1 MADWGAFAESFL
13 NRTAEGIRE
22 RTADAKSYEERQR
35 ELARTTGRAEFKKR
49 TGLAQTLGGLGS
61 KAKSLGATDAMV
73 AAAIDAGPTGLVDLT
88 KNLSE
93 LKTSLG
99 ARWTPEAAQNNFEV
113 PEAYGV
119 MKYEPDWMTNRIR
132 ATVGLSDPTVGDYK
146 AKDYGM
152 LGNLFGFNARENA
165 RVNLDSELGVGGY
178 SMLDLNEL
186 SAQSEYEALTQGSYV
201 NFTPLKYFDTMD
213 STSESRSLLATLED
227 SFKANDNWDALETTI
242 ASVERRFK
250 DGPGFYLDING
261 VRHPAVDNKA
271 FDAYQRDFNA
281 LKAQQ
286 KLIEKTIAKRIVANR
301 ASAFTGGGYLEAMKP
316 FLEPYDIDIDALNEE
331 IYNFTAL
338 DEKDVSDDGKT
349 PPASGAVNAESNNV
363 VVVEQD
369 DTSLTYEGES
379 LGLADDNR
387 YIFSTETHDDGVP
400 KTVTLK
406 VNDTTV
412 VISNKEDVKI
422 LKDEAEGNTRI
433 TAGEEFD
440 LTNVGVDF
448 SNTPRGEMPQLDPRT
463 MTEEEF
469 DDLSRSQKAAAG
481 LPVSPLGDWLTNH
494 ASPEERDAR
503 LAMIE
508 LKRNADPDAFYK
520 ISVKGINLNRPMRVK
535 GSNLKYIPDAVIV
548 RGYNNTTI
556 EQFGI
561 DEDLPKKEFSK
572 NRMIRNYNTEDAQ
585 AQVRLLN
592 EEIDVTSIPG
602 TRPVKRPDGT
612 TEEPTQDEAD
622 EQVVK
627 ASKPLEEFV
636 TGFGRDMVLYL
647 VQNGYAS
654 DDDTDEIRE
663 GISMW
668 FNDNAAKASSMPQ
681 IDNID
686 GLTYLMKQA
695 LQRVQPDLS
704 DNSEV

>member
-1 MADWGAFAESFL
+1 MADWQAFAESFL

-119 MKYEPDWMTNRIR
+119 MKYEPDWMTKRIR
-132 ATVGLSDPTVGDYK
+132 STVGLSDPTVGDYK

-201 NFTPLKYFDTMD
+201 NFTPLKYFDDTD
-213 STSESRSLLATLED
+213 STSESRSLQAAIQD
-227 SFKANDNWDALETTI
+227 SFEINSSWNNLETTI
-242 ASVERRFK
+242 DSVERRFK
-250 DGPGFYLDING
+250 DNPGFYKDLNG
-261 VRHPAVDNKA
+261 LSHTSKDNEA
-271 FDAYQRDFNA
+271 FDAYQRDLNA
-281 LKAQQ
+281 LKVEQ
-286 KLIEKTIAKRIVANR
+286 KAIEKTIATRIVSSR

-316 FLEPYDIDIDALNEE
+316 FLEPYGIDIDALNEE
-331 IYNFTAL
+331 IYNFAAL
-338 DEKDVSDDGKT
+338 DEDDVSDDGKT
-349 PPASGAVNAESNNV
+349 PPASGAVKAEDKGV

-406 VNDTTV
+406 VNDTIVT
-412 VISNKEDVKI
+412 IDNKEDVKV
-422 LKDEAEGNTRI
+422 LQNEAQGNTRV

>member
-1 MADWGAFAESFL
+1 MADWQAFAESFL

-49 TGLAQTLGGLGS
+49 TGLAQTLSGLGS

-119 MKYEPDWMTNRIR
+119 MKYEPDWMTKRIR
-132 ATVGLSDPTVGDYK
+132 STVGLSDPTVGDYK

-152 LGNLFGFNARENA
+152 LGNLLGFNARENA
-165 RVNLDSELGVGGY
+165 RINLDSELGVGGY

-201 NFTPLKYFDTMD
+201 NFTPLKYFDIEE
-213 STSESRSLLATLED
+213 SSSESRSLKATIED
-227 SFKANDNWDALETTI
+227 SFEIDEDWKTLDKQIDRVTRI
-242 ASVERRFK
+242 FK
-250 DGPGFYLDING
+250 DAPSLYTDING
-261 VRHPAVDNKA
+261 VRHEGSEAEDA
-271 FDAYQRDFNA
+271 FYSDIAKLR
-281 LKAQQ
+281 AQQ
-286 KLIEKTIAKRIVANR
+286 RLIEKTIATQIVSNR

-316 FLEPYDIDIDALNEE
+316 FLVPYGIDIDALNKE
-331 IYNFTAL
+331 IYNFAVL
-338 DEKDVSDDGKT
+338 DEDDVSGDGKT
-349 PPASGAVNAESNNV
+349 SPASSAVNAERNDV
-363 VVVEQD
+363 VVVEED

-406 VNDTTV
+406 VNDDV
-412 VISNKEDVKI
+412 VIIKNKEDVKV
-422 LKDEAEGNTRI
+422 LLNEAEGNTRV

-448 SNTPRGEMPQLDPRT
+448 SNTPRGEMPKLDPRT

-469 DDLSRSQKAAAG
+469 DELSRSQKAAAG
-481 LPVSPLGDWLTNH
+481 LPVSPLGDWLTTH

-592 EEIDVTSIPG
+592 EEIDPTSIPG
-602 TRPVKRPDGT
+602 IRPVKRPDGT
-612 TEEPTQDEAD
+612 TERPSQDEAD

-647 VQNGYAS
+647 VENGYAS

-681 IDNID
+681 VDNID
-686 GLTYLMKQA
+686 GLIYLMKQA

>member
-1 MADWGAFAESFL
+1 M
-13 NRTAEGIRE
+13 
-22 RTADAKSYEERQR
+22 
-35 ELARTTGRAEFKKR
+35 
-49 TGLAQTLGGLGS
+49 
-61 KAKSLGATDAMV
+61 
-73 AAAIDAGPTGLVDLT
+73 
-88 KNLSE
+88 
-93 LKTSLG
+93 
-99 ARWTPEAAQNNFEV
+99 
-113 PEAYGV
+113 
-119 MKYEPDWMTNRIR
+119 
-132 ATVGLSDPTVGDYK
+132 
-146 AKDYGM
+146 
-152 LGNLFGFNARENA
+152 
-165 RVNLDSELGVGGY
+165 
-178 SMLDLNEL
+178 
-186 SAQSEYEALTQGSYV
+186 
-201 NFTPLKYFDTMD
+201 
-213 STSESRSLLATLED
+213 
-227 SFKANDNWDALETTI
+227 
-242 ASVERRFK
+242 
-250 DGPGFYLDING
+250 
-261 VRHPAVDNKA
+261 
-271 FDAYQRDFNA
+271 
-281 LKAQQ
+281 
-286 KLIEKTIAKRIVANR
+286 
-301 ASAFTGGGYLEAMKP
+301 
-316 FLEPYDIDIDALNEE
+316 
-331 IYNFTAL
+331 
-338 DEKDVSDDGKT
+338 
-349 PPASGAVNAESNNV
+349 
-363 VVVEQD
+363 
-369 DTSLTYEGES
+369 
-379 LGLADDNR
+379 
-387 YIFSTETHDDGVP
+387 
-400 KTVTLK
+400 K

-556 EQFGI
+556 EQFGV

-572 NRMIRNYNTEDAQ
+572 NKMIRSYNTEDAQ

-592 EEIDVTSIPG
+592 EEIDVTSTPG

-654 DDDTDEIRE
+654 DDDTDDIRE

-704 DNSEV
+704 DNPEV

>member
-119 MKYEPDWMTNRIR
+119 MKYEPDWMTKRIR
-132 ATVGLSDPTVGDYK
+132 STVGLSDPTVGDYK

-201 NFTPLKYFDTMD
+201 NFTPLKYFDIAE
-213 STSESRSLLATLED
+213 SSSESRSLRATIED
-227 SFKANDNWDALETTI
+227 SFEIDEDWKTLDKQMDRVTRIYKDAPSLYT
-242 ASVERRFK
+242 
-250 DGPGFYLDING
+250 DING
-261 VRHPAVDNKA
+261 VEHSGSDAGDA
-271 FDAYQRDFNA
+271 FDSDIANLR
-281 LKAQQ
+281 AQQ
-286 KLIEKTIAKRIVANR
+286 RLIEKTIATQIVSNR

-316 FLEPYDIDIDALNEE
+316 FLDPYGIDINTLNEE
-331 IYNFTAL
+331 IYNFAAL
-338 DEKDVSDDGKT
+338 DEDDVSGDGKT
-349 PPASGAVNAESNNV
+349 PPASDAVNAERNNV

-412 VISNKEDVKI
+412 VISNKEDVKT
-422 LKDEAEGNTRI
+422 LKNEAEGNTRI

-520 ISVKGINLNRPMRVK
+520 ISVKGVNLNRPMRVK

-654 DDDTDEIRE
+654 DDDTDDIRE

-681 IDNID
+681 IDNLD
-686 GLTYLMKQA
+686 GLIYLMKQA

>member
-1 MADWGAFAESFL
+1 MADWQAFAESFL

-22 RTADAKSYEERQR
+22 RTDDAKSYEERQR

-49 TGLAQTLGGLGS
+49 TGLAQTLSGLGS

-119 MKYEPDWMTNRIR
+119 MKYEPDWMTKRIR
-132 ATVGLSDPTVGDYK
+132 STVGLSDPTVGDYK

-152 LGNLFGFNARENA
+152 LGNLLGFNARENA

-227 SFKANDNWDALETTI
+227 SFEADGNWSALETKIDDISDNIRKTPGTYVDLLGERHVGDE
-242 ASVERRFK
+242 ALQKAREDMANLLKEQKGVESV
-250 DGPGFYLDING
+250 
-261 VRHPAVDNKA
+261 
-271 FDAYQRDFNA
+271 
-281 LKAQQ
+281 
-286 KLIEKTIAKRIVANR
+286 IAKRIVANR

-316 FLEPYDIDIDALNEE
+316 FLEPYNLDIDALNEE
-331 IYNFTAL
+331 IYNFAVL
-338 DEKDVSDDGKT
+338 DEDDVSGDGKT
-349 PPASGAVNAESNNV
+349 PPASSAVNAERNDV
-363 VVVEQD
+363 VVVEED

-406 VNDTTV
+406 VNDDV
-412 VISNKEDVKI
+412 VIIKNKEDVKV
-422 LKDEAEGNTRI
+422 LLNEAEGNTRV

-448 SNTPRGEMPQLDPRT
+448 SNTPRGEMPKLDPRT

-469 DDLSRSQKAAAG
+469 DELSRSQKAAAG
-481 LPVSPLGDWLTNH
+481 LPVSPLGDWLTTH

-592 EEIDVTSIPG
+592 EEIDPTSIPG
-602 TRPVKRPDGT
+602 IRPVKRPDGT
-612 TEEPTQDEAD
+612 TERPSQDEAD

-647 VQNGYAS
+647 VENGYAS

-681 IDNID
+681 VDNID
-686 GLTYLMKQA
+686 GLIYLMKQA